1 MAMVGRPRVENLKN
15 KTVAVR
21 LTEAKYKEIADYASE
36 HKQTISKT
44 MIDGFELLKK
54 QEESK

>member
-1 MAMVGRPRVENLKN
+1 MAVMGRPKIENPKK
-15 KTVAVR
+15 KTVALR